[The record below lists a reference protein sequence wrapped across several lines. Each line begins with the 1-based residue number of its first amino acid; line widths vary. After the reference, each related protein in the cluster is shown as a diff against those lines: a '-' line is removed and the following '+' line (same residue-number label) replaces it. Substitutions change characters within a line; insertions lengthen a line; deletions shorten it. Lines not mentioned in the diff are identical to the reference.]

1 MSYLTY
7 DMLSKQ
13 KSILEKKAS
22 INKSFTESFEIKPKI
37 FLSHKHDDKEYI
49 KATIGF
55 LLEQG
60 VSPDEVYIDW
70 LDSSMP
76 PTTSSDTA
84 TKLKEKIRESEKFI
98 VLATPESIKS
108 IWIPWELGIADAT
121 KGISDI
127 AILPIT
133 RNALEWKDREYYGIY
148 NTIEEANSGK
158 WGVFKPGCSDGVLLS
173 TWIRSNIN
181 LHKS

>member
-7 DMLSKQ
+7 DILNKQ
-13 KSILEKKAS
+13 KTTFEKKAS
-22 INKSFTESFEIKPKI
+22 INKSLLEFAEIRPKI

-60 VSPDEVYIDW
+60 ISSDEVYIDW

-76 PTTSSDTA
+76 PTTSADTA
-84 TKLKEKIRESEKFI
+84 TKLKEKISDSRKFI

-108 IWIPWELGIADAT
+108 IWIPWELGIADIK
-121 KGISDI
+121 KGLSNI

-133 RNALEWKDREYYGIY
+133 TNAYEWKDREYYGIY
-148 NTIEEANSGK
+148 NTIEKANSGN
-158 WGVFKPGCSDGVLLS
+158 WGVFPPGNSSGTLLS
-173 TWIRSNIN
+173 TWINK
-181 LHKS
+181 L